1 MKAAHKYQRHP
12 SIFGLKENYKDLNFS
27 FSSLSISNL
36 QHELERLVSSKL
48 VRETNI
54 SEKVMKENMDIFS
67 PFLLNYFNNII
78 DSSSFPN
85 HLKLTNITPVH
96 NKYSQN
102 DKRISRP
109 VNVLSN
115 TSKIFE
121 IILNQQIYGHFE
133 NIFSKQK
140 TGFRRG
146 FNSQHCLLVMLEK
159 FRKSLEEVCD
169 YAALLTDQMCQ
180 KHLTAYLM
188 I

>member
-1 MKAAHKYQRHP
+1 M
-12 SIFGLKENYKDLNFS
+12 
-27 FSSLSISNL
+27 
-36 QHELERLVSSKL
+36 
-48 VRETNI
+48 
-54 SEKVMKENMDIFS
+54 
-67 PFLLNYFNNII
+67 
-78 DSSSFPN
+78 
-85 HLKLTNITPVH
+85 KLTNITPVH

-102 DKRISRP
+102 DKRRYRP

-121 IILNQQIYGHFE
+121 NILNQQISGHFE
-133 NIFSKQK
+133 NVFSKQK

-146 FNSQHCLLVMLEK
+146 FNAQHCLLVMLEK
-159 FRKSLEEVCD
+159 FRKSLEQVCD